1 MNALAQIRAAAA
13 QEAPSNASHVS
24 PAPLPPAGPSQPLQA
39 PCPFTFGPW
48 QPHTRGAHP
57 DEAIRPV
64 FHRGQLVAWWAREW
78 VPPEWLHNYHPP
90 MGLDGFT
97 QHSLYRPDGALLN
110 TLCDSQRLLETFA
123 AAISG

>member
-1 MNALAQIRAAAA
+1 MSVLAQIRAAAA
-13 QEAPSNASHVS
+13 QEAPSS
-24 PAPLPPAGPSQPLQA
+24 PPSVLTPQVPPATAPQPLQA

-78 VPPEWLHNYHPP
+78 VPPMPLPHHSPP
-90 MGLDGFT
+90 ITLDGFP
-97 QHSLYRPDGALLN
+97 QHSLYRPDGVLFS
-110 TLCDSQRLLETFA
+110 TMCDSQPLLETFA
-123 AAISG
+123 AEICG

>member
-1 MNALAQIRAAAA
+1 MNVLAQIRAAAA
-13 QEAPSNASHVS
+13 QEAPSTAPLVS
-24 PAPLPPAGPSQPLQA
+24 PAPLPHAGPSQPLQA

-123 AAISG
+123 AAIGG